1 MSPHMIGVI
10 SLNIFRRNMKNSTSL
25 LIIDMQEG
33 FITEETQHV
42 TDNINNMLEN
52 NTYDIIIATKFLNY
66 HESPF
71 VKHLQ
76 WEEMIDNNTD
86 LLSSVELASDYIVE
100 KYGYHCGQEL
110 IDILKEN
117 HIDKIDIVGVDTD
130 ACVLANATYLFDNG
144 FDITVYSKLCAS
156 TGGIDVHNA
165 AIEILKRNIGS
176 KNIV

>member
-1 MSPHMIGVI
+1 
-10 SLNIFRRNMKNSTSL
+10 MKNSTAL

-66 HESPF
+66 HKSPF

-86 LLSSVELASDYIVE
+86 LLSS
-100 KYGYHCGQEL
+100 
-110 IDILKEN
+110 
-117 HIDKIDIVGVDTD
+117 VDTD

>member
-1 MSPHMIGVI
+1 M
-10 SLNIFRRNMKNSTSL
+10 NNSTAL

-33 FITEETQHV
+33 FITKETQHV
-42 TDNINNMLEN
+42 ADSINDMLKN
-52 NTYDIIIATKFLNY
+52 NTYDTIIATKFLNY

-86 LLSSVELASDYIVE
+86 LLPFIELASNYIVE

-117 HIDKIDIVGVDTD
+117 HIDRIDIVGVDTD
-130 ACVLANATYLFDNG
+130 ECVLANATYLFDKG
-144 FDITVYSKLCAS
+144 FNVTVYSKLCAS
-156 TGGIDVHNA
+156 TGGIGIHNA
-165 AIEILKRNIGS
+165 AIEILKRNIGT